1 MKLLI
6 FTFPAILILLVAFS
20 LEVRCISKTFQQK
33 SQEEKRSLPN
43 LLSEDFFKRKNKMV
57 TNSAELIKG
66 G

>member
-6 FTFPAILILLVAFS
+6 FTFPAMLLLLVAFP
-20 LEVRCISKTFQQK
+20 LEVRCISKIFQQK

-43 LLSEDFFKRKNKMV
+43 LISKDFFKRKIKM
-57 TNSAELIKG
+57 SKGSDELIKG